1 MVIFILTILFGWAGF
16 YRFYKRQ
23 YFRGI
28 LYLITFGLFYI
39 GWIIDIVCA
48 LRDMLAKPAA
58 PQPAPVPP
66 AMPYHPAAHPA
77 TDADELMKYKR
88 LWDSGAITKAEY
100 EQKKEELLSK
110 DKPENKFTVCPYCGT
125 KNDKSAAKCS
135 ACGAFLEI

>member
-66 AMPYHPAAHPA
+66 AMPYHPAAHPQRMR
-77 TDADELMKYKR
+77 T
-88 LWDSGAITKAEY
+88 S
-100 EQKKEELLSK
+100 
-110 DKPENKFTVCPYCGT
+110 
-125 KNDKSAAKCS
+125 
-135 ACGAFLEI
+135 